1 MAQNSRKI
9 RMRARMLGGGVMLLA
24 LALGGCESNGGP
36 VIGGSITTVSASR
49 TAPVAVF
56 ISPTLSGSAAFV
68 AGLPPIFDLR
78 IAAST
83 TVDLD
88 QITIHMIDGTNLGG
102 PMVTVPRADL
112 VGQFGNILILGGRRE
127 RSVASQVRVDES
139 SAIGRGRITVRDS
152 RGVAFSVTAVSPCH
166 RLHRRDGPQ
175 LYEAIRRNHRP
186 VCRPRGGPGGPDTDA
201 EVPASP

>member
-9 RMRARMLGGGVMLLA
+9 RMRARMLGGDVMLLA

-102 PMVTVPRADL
+102 PMVTVPRTDL
-112 VGQFGNILILGGRRE
+112 VGQFGSTLIVAGTTRTFTLRPRFVCTNPPL
-127 RSVASQVRVDES
+127 SVAAV
-139 SAIGRGRITVRDS
+139 ITVRDS
-152 RGVAFSVTAVSPCH
+152 RGVSFGVTAVSPC
-166 RLHRRDGPQ
+166 Q
-175 LYEAIRRNHRP
+175 
-186 VCRPRGGPGGPDTDA
+186 
-201 EVPASP
+201 